1 MQNSDNRKFLPLH
14 PPLFSPLYHTP
25 PFLFLPPLSLHPTF
39 PFLTSSS
46 SIPSLLSLC
55 LLSSKASMLSNALY
69 YLPQKASTS
78 FLLKPLAPFPLK
90 PQPHSP
96 ISLFFLKLSS
106 IPIAPIIPIIPKTP
120 MPPKIP
126 KIPMPHIASSAKKES
141 GNSLPDSFLSNL
153 NLFSHKPHH

>member
-14 PPLFSPLYHTP
+14 PPLFLSSLPHPSLPIPPSSLTSPNLPLPYIFIFYP
-25 PFLFLPPLSLHPTF
+25 LSFKSLPP
-39 PFLTSSS
+39 
-46 SIPSLLSLC
+46 I
-55 LLSSKASMLSNALY
+55 SKASMLSNALY

-126 KIPMPHIASSAKKES
+126 KIPMPHIASSAKKS
-141 GNSLPDSFLSNL
+141 PATLCRTPFYQT
-153 NLFSHKPHH
+153 

>member
-14 PPLFSPLYHTP
+14 PPLFLSSLPHPSLPIP
-25 PFLFLPPLSLHPTF
+25 PSS
-39 PFLTSSS
+39 LTSPNLPLPYIF
-46 SIPSLLSLC
+46 IPSLLSLC

-106 IPIAPIIPIIPKTP
+106 IPIAPIAPIIPIIPKTP

-126 KIPMPHIASSAKKES
+126 MPHIASSAKKS
-141 GNSLPDSFLSNL
+141 PATLCRTPFYQT
-153 NLFSHKPHH
+153 